1 MLFIASFSTY
11 NTIYNIKRRV
21 VSGGYLFGFVRTVYT
36 TPRIII
42 TTTTHNKKHKRFV
55 FIRELKEEKKETNLH
70 KRLLLALDVLSSC
83 ILFHPYIMWHVLF
96 YRVFEYND
104 HIHYHVSIGY
114 YFKIVINIY
123 LLDIDSSYL
132 QDVYFATSKNY

>member
-36 TPRIII
+36 TPGIII

-104 HIHYHVSIGY
+104 HIHYHASIGY
-114 YFKIVINIY
+114 YFKIVINI
-123 LLDIDSSYL
+123 
-132 QDVYFATSKNY
+132 